1 MTRMWPVWQIVRF
14 RVAGSVAALMAL
26 GLVTSAAAE
35 EAKTP
40 ISATLFLSIV
50 SAPVERRQ
58 AAFDQALKED
68 GPPPR
73 DPAGV
78 VQADGSVRYGNVSVI
93 VKNPCPPGTA
103 HYEAPPLPGRRL
115 RN

>member
-40 ISATLFLSIV
+40 ISGAMLLNIL
-50 SAPVERRQ
+50 APTVESRD
-58 AAFDQALKED
+58 AAFDRAMKE
-68 GPPPR
+68 PAPAPR
-73 DPAGV
+73 RPEG
-78 VQADGSVRYGNVSVI
+78 
-93 VKNPCPPGTA
+93 
-103 HYEAPPLPGRRL
+103 EAPSS
-115 RN
+115 

>member
-1 MTRMWPVWQIVRF
+1 MTRIGLVAQISRLRLAAVL
-14 RVAGSVAALMAL
+14 AALGAV
-26 GLVTSAAAE
+26 GLVSPAGAD

-40 ISATLFLSIV
+40 INASLFLSIM
-50 SAPVERRQ
+50 SAPVERRE
-58 AAFDQALKED
+58 AAYDEALKRS
-68 GPPPR
+68 GPAPR

-78 VQADGSVRYGNVSVI
+78 VQPDGSVRYGSASMT

-103 HYEAPPLPGRRL
+103 HFEPPPLPGRRF

>member
-1 MTRMWPVWQIVRF
+1 MRLVA
-14 RVAGSVAALMAL
+14 RVTHLRLAILAGALLAL
-26 GLVTSAAAE
+26 GFVTPAGAD

-40 ISATLFLSIV
+40 INASLFLSII
-50 SAPVERRQ
+50 SAPVERRE
-58 AAFDQALKED
+58 AAFDEALKAG

-73 DPAGV
+73 EPAGV
-78 VQADGSVRYGNVSVI
+78 VQPDGSVRYGNVSVT

-103 HYEAPPLPGRRL
+103 HYEPPPLPGRRF